1 MVLVDDKKIGRSR
14 LGAIKKFLLVF
25 LIVFVTGMVFISF
38 SGETFKFTSFNGPSY
53 IPSGYNNT
61 ENHTNNN
68 ERIFEYS
75 GNGTFWVGVVKNTSN
90 PDLKDLFN
98 PFDED
103 PDYINQTKENITVN
117 GHIVVFEVHSMDINM
132 KEMAQGISQLENY
145 DMPNLS
151 FAKFYA
157 SWYCEKSNLTFVATG
172 MITMNQTEDMK
183 KMIKSIQCHQS
194 NKYIIF

>member
-1 MVLVDDKKIGRSR
+1 MVLVDDKKTNRSR
-14 LGAIKKFLLVF
+14 LGLIKKFLIVL
-25 LIVFVTGMVFISF
+25 LIVFVAGMVFISF

>member
-1 MVLVDDKKIGRSR
+1 MVLVDDKKNSRSR
-14 LGAIKKFLLVF
+14 LGAIKKFLLIF
-25 LIVFVTGMVFISF
+25 LIVFVAGMVFISF

-53 IPSGYNNT
+53 IPSGFNNT

-90 PDLKDLFN
+90 ADLKELFN

-103 PDYINQTKENITVN
+103 PDNVNQTKENITVN
-117 GHIVVFEVHSMDINM
+117 GHIVVFEVHSMDINV

-151 FAKFYA
+151 FAKFFA

-172 MITMNQTEDMK
+172 MITTNQTEDMK
-183 KMIKSIQCHQS
+183 QMIKSIQCHQN

>member
-1 MVLVDDKKIGRSR
+1 MVLVDDKKNSRSR
-14 LGAIKKFLLVF
+14 LGAIKKFLLIF
-25 LIVFVTGMVFISF
+25 LIVFVAGMVFISF

-53 IPSGYNNT
+53 IPSGFNNT

-90 PDLKDLFN
+90 ADLKELFH

-103 PDYINQTKENITVN
+103 PDYVNQTKENITVN
-117 GHIVVFEVHSMDINM
+117 GHIVVFEVHSMDINV

-151 FAKFYA
+151 FAKFFA

-172 MITMNQTEDMK
+172 MITTNQTEDMK
-183 KMIKSIQCHQS
+183 KMIKSIQCHQN